1 MGLTLGTWA
10 GVDGDC
16 AIDYTVCENGAV
28 ELHFGGADGFDF
40 DLDARAARNLGN
52 VMVQALA
59 EQALIPEP

>member
-1 MGLTLGTWA
+1 MGLKLGTWA

-16 AIDYTVCENGAV
+16 AIDYTVCESGAI

-59 EQALIPEP
+59 EQALIRGR